1 MDGNGVNQELT
12 RVLRFVPEPK
22 PMRMPHSGAIRVLL
36 GLTLLLWSGMSANA
50 QNQKNNC
57 KRPPKMVSQP
67 RFSDEDKAKWKGKTI
82 SGKVAIV
89 VSEDGDVVQA
99 RIVFA
104 SPKESAQALL
114 NAARQAKF
122 QARSGCGELKIEV
135 IFNLD
140 R

>member
-1 MDGNGVNQELT
+1 MRTPHSAAIRILLELT
-12 RVLRFVPEPK
+12 LF
-22 PMRMPHSGAIRVLL
+22 
-36 GLTLLLWSGMSANA
+36 LWSGTHSANA
-50 QNQKNNC
+50 QNQKDNC

-67 RFSDEDKAKWKGKTI
+67 RFTDEDKAKWKGKTI

-99 RIVFA
+99 RILSA
-104 SPKESAQALL
+104 SPKASAEALL

-122 QARSGCGELKIEV
+122 QARSGCGELKTEV
-135 IFNLD
+135 IFNVD